1 MPDQG
6 GLDRGLPIILVH
18 PEHVEGRAGNLPA
31 RQRNP
36 YRPPLRRHPTI
47 PTQGLDTAAIPLDNE
62 DIKGMQGFDRDSRLS
77 LQVEG
82 AEAS

>member
-1 MPDQG
+1 MSKG
-6 GLDRGLPIILVH
+6 ARGTYPPGSAIYT
-18 PEHVEGRAGNLPA
+18 G
-31 RQRNP
+31 
-36 YRPPLRRHPTI
+36 PPLRRHPTI
-47 PTQGLDTAAIPLDNE
+47 PTQGLDTAAIPVDNE